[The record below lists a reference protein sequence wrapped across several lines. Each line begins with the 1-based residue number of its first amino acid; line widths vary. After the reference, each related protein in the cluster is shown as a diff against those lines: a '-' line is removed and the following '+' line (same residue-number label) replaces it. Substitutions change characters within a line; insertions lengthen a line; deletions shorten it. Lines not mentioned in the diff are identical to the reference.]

1 VKNIQNEISRCINQL
16 LIKEPFY
23 AHLLS
28 GVIRIYSDEVDTAA
42 VGVRDNCIALFINP
56 DFFFDK
62 LKGISQRVAVVK
74 HETLH
79 LVFKHLYRDA
89 QHKNPEILNI
99 AADLVVNQ
107 YIGSWDLPD
116 FAITLDT
123 FPQLKLEP
131 RQSMEYYYNKLLDIY
146 NKGGQIESETFRI
159 LKSEMGKST
168 NGDHSTWLSPFD
180 SQYSSTLLD
189 QKISGA
195 LKRTPS
201 RYHGTL
207 PGDLL
212 AYIRT
217 LDHTKHSIDWKRMLR
232 IFATANGKSYVS
244 HTMKRISKRYGTR
257 PGIKIK
263 RLWNLCLVIDT
274 SGSID
279 NETLSTFLGEINHIH
294 KCGAEI
300 TLIQCDAAVQ
310 TVSKYT
316 PGKAI
321 KVQGGGGT
329 NFDPA
334 LQHIKEHKS
343 KFGGAIYFTDGFA
356 PAPKVKLGIPL
367 LWVITPNGSTDEHL
381 SYGKKIRIKESH

>member
-1 VKNIQNEISRCINQL
+1 MKNIQDEISRCINQL

-28 GVIRIYSDEVDTAA
+28 GVIRIYTDEVDTAA
-42 VGVRDNCIALFINP
+42 VGFRDNCTALFINP
-56 DFFFDK
+56 DFFSKK

-79 LVFKHLYRDA
+79 LVFKHLYRDTK
-89 QHKNPEILNI
+89 HKNHDLLNI

-116 FAITLDT
+116 FAITLQT
-123 FPQLKLEP
+123 FPDLTLEHK
-131 RQSMEYYYNKLLDIY
+131 QTLEYYYEKLLSIY
-146 NKGGQIESETFRI
+146 KNGG
-159 LKSEMGKST
+159 KSEPQTYATLVSVMGKPT
-168 NGDHSTWLSPFD
+168 NGNHSKWANPGEGGLPAAI
-180 SQYSSTLLD
+180 LD
-189 QKISGA
+189 QKIAEA

-217 LDHTKHSIDWKRMLR
+217 LGHKEHSIDWKRMLR
-232 IFATANGKSYVS
+232 IFATSNGRSYVS

-279 NETLSTFLGEINHIH
+279 DKTLEAFLGEINHIH

-300 TLIQCDAAVQ
+300 TLIQCDAAVK

-343 KFGGAIYFTDGFA
+343 KFGGAIYFTDGCA
-356 PAPKVKLGIPL
+356 PKPKVKIGIPL
-367 LWVITPNGSTDEHL
+367 LWVITPNGDIGEHL
-381 SYGKKIRIKESH
+381 GYGKKVRIK